1 MPSRIN
7 QPLSNP
13 YGGAALLDSTPFLQL
28 HLQQQ
33 AEQKAKKAASE
44 KAFNDLMTDPNPEGL
59 REVDTKGFYD
69 RTNQWR
75 EFGIKNRELIKDPTK
90 DNGAARNEFMKM
102 GNEIALYTQSS
113 KSRKEQEKQYV
124 PVFTNPESDK
134 LLTDE
139 FRGQY
144 NQLRKPL
151 DETQGFQIDQ
161 KAMYKA
167 KDLDL
172 KKYQDALLNG
182 EKADKVFDRFEKTAD
197 GLKENSVFK
206 LKYSNPTAIAEKGKA
221 MYKTDPTV
229 KRAIDELYDAEGIQ
243 ANAQGVINRTPSAFL
258 NSLND
263 LYVKTYKTPIK
274 TKEDLAGAYALN
286 MIPSESREDKLETN
300 VGAVMAKKNAYT
312 RGNMAYGQSLS
323 QPKIPPTVTVEDWEA
338 MIRDP
343 DNKAV
348 NGRLKLN
355 NAVDIVR
362 AYSAATMNNVGD
374 GAFLSPLSFD
384 VSTKSKDDP
393 QYQKTV
399 KESRDF
405 VRQSL
410 LGLTKKEPNG
420 NIVQIGEELAAN
432 FEKTASQNKN
442 PKNKEEAQ
450 LYNQQ
455 KAEAFATA
463 LNEINKANGVSQRFS
478 SNDIR
483 KEMPLLVRYTK
494 GDKMITAA
502 VKLGSQEARVA
513 FDAAKNAYIKKNTTN
528 TTQSEF
534 GSQSSGS
541 GGDEGEFNGY

>member
-134 LLTDE
+134 LLTNE
-139 FRGQY
+139 FRWQY

-167 KDLDL
+167 KDLDQ

-197 GLKENSVFK
+197 GLKVNSVFK

-263 LYVKTYKTPIK
+263 LYVKIYKTPIK

-300 VGAVMAKKNAYT
+300 EGAVMAKKNAYT
-312 RGNMAYGQSLS
+312 RGNMAYGISLS

-338 MIRDP
+338 MIKDP

-348 NGRLKLN
+348 NGRLNLN

-374 GAFLSPLSFD
+374 GAFLFPLSFD

-420 NIVQIGEELAAN
+420 NIVQIGKELVAN

-513 FDAAKNAYIKKNTTN
+513 FDAAKNAYKKKNTTN

>member
-33 AEQKAKKAASE
+33 AEKKAKKAASE

-102 GNEIALYTQSS
+102 GNKIALYTQSS

-312 RGNMAYGQSLS
+312 RGNMAYGKSLS

-338 MIRDP
+338 MIKDP

-420 NIVQIGEELAAN
+420 NIVQIGKELAAN

>member
-134 LLTDE
+134 LLTNE
-139 FRGQY
+139 FRWQY

-167 KDLDL
+167 KDLDQ

-197 GLKENSVFK
+197 GLKVNSVFK

-263 LYVKTYKTPIK
+263 LYVKIYKTPIK

-300 VGAVMAKKNAYT
+300 EGAVMAKKNAYT
-312 RGNMAYGQSLS
+312 RGNMAYGISLS

-338 MIRDP
+338 MIKDP

-374 GAFLSPLSFD
+374 GAFLFPLSFD

-420 NIVQIGEELAAN
+420 NIVQIGKELVAN

-513 FDAAKNAYIKKNTTN
+513 FDAAKNAYKKKNTTN

>member
-312 RGNMAYGQSLS
+312 RGNMAYGKSLS

-338 MIRDP
+338 MIKDP
-343 DNKAV
+343 DNKAA

-420 NIVQIGEELAAN
+420 NIVQIGKELAAN

>member
-1 MPSRIN
+1 
-7 QPLSNP
+7 
-13 YGGAALLDSTPFLQL
+13 
-28 HLQQQ
+28 
-33 AEQKAKKAASE
+33 
-44 KAFNDLMTDPNPEGL
+44 
-59 REVDTKGFYD
+59 
-69 RTNQWR
+69 
-75 EFGIKNRELIKDPTK
+75 
-90 DNGAARNEFMKM
+90 
-102 GNEIALYTQSS
+102 
-113 KSRKEQEKQYV
+113 
-124 PVFTNPESDK
+124 
-134 LLTDE
+134 
-139 FRGQY
+139 
-144 NQLRKPL
+144 
-151 DETQGFQIDQ
+151 
-161 KAMYKA
+161 
-167 KDLDL
+167 
-172 KKYQDALLNG
+172 
-182 EKADKVFDRFEKTAD
+182 
-197 GLKENSVFK
+197 
-206 LKYSNPTAIAEKGKA
+206 
-221 MYKTDPTV
+221 
-229 KRAIDELYDAEGIQ
+229 
-243 ANAQGVINRTPSAFL
+243 
-258 NSLND
+258 
-263 LYVKTYKTPIK
+263 
-274 TKEDLAGAYALN
+274 
-286 MIPSESREDKLETN
+286 
-300 VGAVMAKKNAYT
+300 
-312 RGNMAYGQSLS
+312 MAYGISLS

-338 MIRDP
+338 MIKDP

-374 GAFLSPLSFD
+374 GAFLTPLSFD

-420 NIVQIGEELAAN
+420 NIVQIGKELAAN

-513 FDAAKNAYIKKNTTN
+513 FDAAKNAYKKKNTTN

>member
-134 LLTDE
+134 LLTNE

-312 RGNMAYGQSLS
+312 RGNMAYGKSLS

-338 MIRDP
+338 MIKDP

-374 GAFLSPLSFD
+374 GAFLTPLSFD

-420 NIVQIGEELAAN
+420 NIVQIGKELAAN

-513 FDAAKNAYIKKNTTN
+513 FDAAKNAYKKKNTTN

>member
-102 GNEIALYTQSS
+102 GNEIALYTQGS

-134 LLTDE
+134 LLTNE
-139 FRGQY
+139 FRWQY

-167 KDLDL
+167 KDLDQ

-197 GLKENSVFK
+197 GLKVNSVFK
-206 LKYSNPTAIAEKGKA
+206 LKYSNPTAIAEKGKV

-300 VGAVMAKKNAYT
+300 EGAVMAKKNAYT

-338 MIRDP
+338 MIKDP

-374 GAFLSPLSFD
+374 GAFLFPLSFD

-513 FDAAKNAYIKKNTTN
+513 FDAAKNAYKKKNTTN

>member
-1 MPSRIN
+1 
-7 QPLSNP
+7 
-13 YGGAALLDSTPFLQL
+13 
-28 HLQQQ
+28 
-33 AEQKAKKAASE
+33 
-44 KAFNDLMTDPNPEGL
+44 
-59 REVDTKGFYD
+59 
-69 RTNQWR
+69 
-75 EFGIKNRELIKDPTK
+75 
-90 DNGAARNEFMKM
+90 
-102 GNEIALYTQSS
+102 
-113 KSRKEQEKQYV
+113 
-124 PVFTNPESDK
+124 
-134 LLTDE
+134 
-139 FRGQY
+139 
-144 NQLRKPL
+144 
-151 DETQGFQIDQ
+151 
-161 KAMYKA
+161 
-167 KDLDL
+167 
-172 KKYQDALLNG
+172 
-182 EKADKVFDRFEKTAD
+182 
-197 GLKENSVFK
+197 
-206 LKYSNPTAIAEKGKA
+206 
-221 MYKTDPTV
+221 
-229 KRAIDELYDAEGIQ
+229 
-243 ANAQGVINRTPSAFL
+243 
-258 NSLND
+258 
-263 LYVKTYKTPIK
+263 
-274 TKEDLAGAYALN
+274 
-286 MIPSESREDKLETN
+286 
-300 VGAVMAKKNAYT
+300 
-312 RGNMAYGQSLS
+312 MAYGKSLS

-338 MIRDP
+338 MIKDP

-420 NIVQIGEELAAN
+420 NIVQIGKELAAN

>member
-206 LKYSNPTAIAEKGKA
+206 LKYSNPTAIAEKGKT

-338 MIRDP
+338 MIKDP

>member
-167 KDLDL
+167 KDLDQ

-197 GLKENSVFK
+197 GLKVNSVFK

-312 RGNMAYGQSLS
+312 RGNMAYGKFLNT
-323 QPKIPPTVTVEDWEA
+323 PKEPETVTVEDFEKLVRTPDSIDVKDKTKTPNLIKA
-338 MIRDP
+338 M
-343 DNKAV
+343 NV
-348 NGRLKLN
+348 
-355 NAVDIVR
+355 VR
-362 AYSAATMNNVGD
+362 QYSAATINNVGD
-374 GAFLSPLSFD
+374 GAFISPLPLSSSMKPNVTNNPQYNKLVNEGISAVQETLANDEKLVDAYKDFN
-384 VSTKSKDDP
+384 SALNSKD
-393 QYQKTV
+393 
-399 KESRDF
+399 
-405 VRQSL
+405 L
-410 LGLTKKEPNG
+410 N
-420 NIVQIGEELAAN
+420 N
-432 FEKTASQNKN
+432 EKTMSAYAN
-442 PKNKEEAQ
+442 
-450 LYNQQ
+450 
-455 KAEAFATA
+455 A
-463 LNEINKANGVSQRFS
+463 LNAINKRNGITQRYTAN
-478 SNDIR
+478 DLR
-483 KEMPLLVRYTK
+483 KETPVIVKYQK
-494 GDKMITAA
+494 GDKLITGV
-502 VKLGSQEARVA
+502 VKLGSQEFRVA
-513 FDAAKNAYIKKNTTN
+513 YDAAKKIYKKVNTKNVTEG
-528 TTQSEF
+528 SF
-534 GSQSSGS
+534 GSQSESS
-541 GGDEGEFNGY
+541 GGSVDSADDL

>member
-312 RGNMAYGQSLS
+312 RGNMAYGKSLS

-420 NIVQIGEELAAN
+420 NIVQIGKELAAN